1 MRQKSKTPLNE
12 KRLGRGALLALVL
25 SIALYLNFLVTLGM
39 GIFAMGLLLLEPAF
53 GIITGVFL
61 LLGLIG
67 IPVSKHMNA
76 GKLWRRLLMGAVI
89 LNFLSIALY
98 CLVCI
103 AMILAW

>member
-39 GIFAMGLLLLEPAF
+39 GIFAMLEPAF
-53 GIITGVFL
+53 GIITGVLL